1 MVAPEQQGHLV
12 AMVTICVWYGDP
24 EAPELLITP
33 LLPQLFKD
41 PEETLRY
48 IRHPRGGEACLV
60 RSDGIVEWVP
70 RAAVLRMHAWVNSAG
85 PSSCPH
91 LN

>member
-1 MVAPEQQGHLV
+1 
-12 AMVTICVWYGDP
+12 MVTICVWFGDP

-33 LLPQLFKD
+33 LLPELFSD

-60 RSDGIVEWVP
+60 RWDGIVEWVP
-70 RAAVLRMHAWVNSAG
+70 RHAVLHVYAWIDRAG
-85 PSSCPH
+85 PPFYPH